1 MKFRRAAA
9 LTVLAVAGLASAA
22 GAQTAAQSPSP
33 APSGSPLAVLGTLG
47 YRVSSVSQRSSVG
60 SAAPVKA
67 RGTFVIVRIDV
78 KNLTSVVQ
86 RARLESSFVSTRD
99 GARYPV
105 ATAALV
111 AMKAAS
117 HLSTSEI
124 TGEIPPG
131 FSQTF
136 PLAFDVPRGMRG
148 LSLHVPASYPD
159 VGRQTVLPL
168 ALGSR

>member
-1 MKFRRAAA
+1 MKFPRAAVLA
-9 LTVLAVAGLASAA
+9 VLAVAGLASAA
-22 GAQTAAQSPSP
+22 GAQTPVQSPSP
-33 APSGSPLAVLGTLG
+33 APAGSPLAVLGMLA
-47 YRVSSVSQRSSVG
+47 YRVTSVSERSSVG

-67 RGTFVIVRIDV
+67 HGTFAIVRIDV

-86 RARLESSFVSTRD
+86 RARLQNSFVSTRD
-99 GARYPV
+99 GKRYPV

-111 AMKAAS
+111 AMQAAA

-136 PLAFDVPRGMRG
+136 PLAFDVPRGSRG
-148 LSLHVPASYPD
+148 LSLHVLASYPD

-168 ALGSR
+168 AFGSR